1 MIKLQVTYTKKVP
14 GPEQY
19 SSQGYHV
26 GIETEVSDDAVKD
39 PQGMRERLASMFQ
52 EARRSIEEEIAND
65 RSTQPHQE
73 VHPRFPSNG
82 NNDRP
87 VVRDNGELISPKQMN
102 FLLSLS
108 SRQHGMTVE
117 QLNAYAGQEVGIDNV
132 RELTKKQASALIEC
146 LKS

>member
-26 GIETEVSDDAVKD
+26 GIETEVSDDAV
-39 PQGMRERLASMFQ
+39 Q